1 MTEKHSFVTF
11 QVEADDDKKPKDKLF
26 KNSFVKRVTDV
37 KDLDQVSKFLNANA
51 NRYIEKLQN
60 QKSDLDKHTKIM
72 LSEIEGDLADL
83 ARKEKS

>member
-37 KDLDQVSKFLNANA
+37 
-51 NRYIEKLQN
+51 
-60 QKSDLDKHTKIM
+60 
-72 LSEIEGDLADL
+72 
-83 ARKEKS
+83 